1 MTKLKDM
8 SQSDLISWISG
19 LTLGFKNDIITGIT
33 SYAEEAEMEIEGS
46 MFVSAGVD
54 DIKEITGL
62 SQVRAISFMK
72 KIAAKKKSD
81 YDTTAPTNN
90 NNNNASSTRII
101 SFTLKVQGKKTYNI
115 PGANKTWT
123 ISKCKYEFLRYIGS
137 DGKAEL
143 YATHANQKWV
153 SPNKKEGIELK
164 REGKNL
170 SDNVTLDSIGI
181 FNGMHMP
188 LVTTFRVNGGADE
201 KECAE
206 DEYDKIRPRKLNKK
220 LLKDSGVPLSSKP
233 CCIMG
238 YSDIDGILR
247 AEMPCGCSFASDTM
261 FQYMKSLFD
270 KNLKAVK
277 PICPVS
283 KGNGK
288 YDCRG
293 NDKQREWQW
302 GLVFAVADFGSDG
315 KAELYAAHANQKWV
329 SPNKKEGI
337 ELKREGKNLSDDVT
351 LDSLNIF
358 NGIHMPLVTTFRVN
372 GGAESKENEQDEYD
386 KIRPRKLNKKLLK
399 DAGVPLSLKPDCIM
413 GYSDVDGILRAEMP
427 CQCSF
432 AADTMFRYMKS
443 LFDKNLKAVKPI
455 CPVSKDECRGNDKQR
470 EWQWGLVFAVAD
482 FVLYQKMNVEVM
494 INNEN
499 GNGD

>member
-283 KGNGK
+283 K
-288 YDCRG
+288 
-293 NDKQREWQW
+293 
-302 GLVFAVADFGSDG
+302 
-315 KAELYAAHANQKWV
+315 
-329 SPNKKEGI
+329 
-337 ELKREGKNLSDDVT
+337 
-351 LDSLNIF
+351 
-358 NGIHMPLVTTFRVN
+358 
-372 GGAESKENEQDEYD
+372 
-386 KIRPRKLNKKLLK
+386 
-399 DAGVPLSLKPDCIM
+399 
-413 GYSDVDGILRAEMP
+413 
-427 CQCSF
+427 
-432 AADTMFRYMKS
+432 
-443 LFDKNLKAVKPI
+443 
-455 CPVSKDECRGNDKQR
+455 DECRGNDKQR

-482 FVLYQKMNVEVM
+482 LSDREIARFTKAIENRLGSTKNCPNCGGVTERNDDVRISRVRCTACNGRDWCWNCAKVWNHSGLGPICGNKGCMADRLNALLKPENCGTMATPSRSYWYTNNNGKLIVQTRACPKCLCLLEFVDACKHIKCVSCPHQFCFNCIGEWGKDGGCNHSKKCEYSGPQYFV
-494 INNEN
+494 
-499 GNGD
+499 

>member
-302 GLVFAVADFGSDG
+302 GLVFAVADLSDREIARFTKAIENRLGSTKNCPNCGGVTERNDDVRISRVNCSACSGRDWCWNCG
-315 KAELYAAHANQKWV
+315 KPWNHSGLGPICGNKGCMADRLNALLLPKNCGTIKTPPPNHSWNTTNEGQLIVKTRACPKCLCLLEFVAACKHMKCV
-329 SPNKKEGI
+329 SCPHEFCHNCTRDWKKKECSHSI
-337 ELKREGKNLSDDVT
+337 KCT
-351 LDSLNIF
+351 
-358 NGIHMPLVTTFRVN
+358 
-372 GGAESKENEQDEYD
+372 
-386 KIRPRKLNKKLLK
+386 
-399 DAGVPLSLKPDCIM
+399 
-413 GYSDVDGILRAEMP
+413 YSGP
-427 CQCSF
+427 Q
-432 AADTMFRYMKS
+432 
-443 LFDKNLKAVKPI
+443 
-455 CPVSKDECRGNDKQR
+455 Q
-470 EWQWGLVFAVAD
+470 
-482 FVLYQKMNVEVM
+482 FV
-494 INNEN
+494 
-499 GNGD
+499 